1 MLQIK
6 ACGEEN
12 ETLAM
17 VSWGP
22 ALPSAEPTI
31 QEAQGHVFVRRQQK
45 SQRRRGVGNT
55 WSLNDANQYR
65 RCSRSAAAEGC

>member
-1 MLQIK
+1 VLQMK
-6 ACGEEN
+6 ACREEN
-12 ETLAM
+12 KTLVM
-17 VSWGP
+17 VCLGP
-22 ALPSAEPTI
+22 ALLSAKPPV

-45 SQRRRGVGNT
+45 SQWRRGVGNT